1 MTDAI
6 TGPDGTTGPPAD
18 FSEIPFTLPPGI
30 HLDTPLRLSKA
41 AAIAFPDGAV
51 KESTLKT
58 EHQRGRL
65 VLEKVGGRWFVT
77 LRAIL
82 EMRKLCRV
90 VVNRPASGS
99 ELGPVVRPSMSS
111 STEAARSARA
121 AALIAAER
129 RKKPSRVILPSSTSP
144 ISLTATRVASSSPT
158 P

>member
-18 FSEIPFTLPPGI
+18 FSEIPFPLPPGV
-30 HLDTPLRLSKA
+30 HLDTPLRLPKA
-41 AAIAFPDGAV
+41 AAIAFPDNSV
-51 KESTLKT
+51 KANTLMT
-58 EHQRGRL
+58 EHKRGRL
-65 VLEKVGGRWFVT
+65 VLEMIGKRWFVT

-90 VVNRPASGS
+90 VVNRPAFGS
-99 ELGPVVRPSMSS
+99 ELGPAVRPSTSS
-111 STEAARSARA
+111 STTAARSAQA

-129 RKKPSRVILPSSTSP
+129 RKKLSRATSRSSTSRTSP
-144 ISLTATRVASSSPT
+144 TVTRDGSSSPT